1 MGGLILKQ
9 LDEKNLRKFIMYPF
23 TLYKDDPFW
32 VAPLI
37 TDMKSRLN
45 PKKNPFLH
53 TPHTYFMAERGGRPV
68 ARVLAGIH
76 GPKTRKQGV
85 NVGYFSLFEAADE
98 EAGLFILQAAEDYCR
113 SLGCVQLF
121 GPEAP
126 TGGEDDRAMLVEG
139 FDAPPKLYHTY
150 NPEWY
155 PGVMAKFGL
164 VKEHDIYS
172 FLITQETV
180 EIERFRRAVEYA
192 QKRYHFKAYRFDL
205 SKFKDELKDIQVIL
219 QKSVPENWDEVPP
232 WEQIESEAEMFRQ
245 VADPDFV
252 YITRSDAGEPLAFVI
267 ALPDYN
273 QVFHKM
279 HGRLLPFGIFK
290 FLYWRKK
297 INGIRIIMQFC
308 VPEYQAKGA
317 VSAGYL
323 GIMENCFKKGMWY
336 GDAGTI
342 GDDNPQSYLA
352 VEGAGGKRYRTFR
365 WYIKDIK

>member
-1 MGGLILKQ
+1 ML
-9 LDEKNLRKFIMYPF
+9 PF
-23 TLYKDDPFW
+23 SLYKDNPYW

-37 TDMKSRLN
+37 LDMKERLN
-45 PKKNPFLH
+45 AKKNPFLF
-53 TPHTYFMAERGGRPV
+53 TPHAFFMAERDGKPV

-76 GPKTRKQGV
+76 RPKTNKLGV
-85 NVGYFSLFEAADE
+85 NIGYFSLFEATDE
-98 EAGLFILQAAEDYCR
+98 EAGLFILHAAEDYCK
-113 SLGCVQLF
+113 SLGCIQLY

-126 TGGEDDRAMLVEG
+126 TGGEDDRAVLVEQG
-139 FDAPPKLYHTY
+139 FDEIPKLYHTY
-150 NPEWY
+150 NPKWY
-155 PGVMAKFGL
+155 PDVMEKFGF
-164 VKEHDIYS
+164 VKDHDIYS

-180 EIERFRRAVEYA
+180 ELERFRRVVEYA

-205 SKFKDELKDIQVIL
+205 SRFEEELKDIQVIL
-219 QKSVPENWDEVPP
+219 QKSVPADWDEVPP
-232 WEQIESEAEMFRQ
+232 WEQIESEAKMFRQ

-267 ALPDYN
+267 GLPDYN

-279 HGRLLPFGIFK
+279 RGRLLPFGVFK

-308 VPEYQAKGA
+308 VEEYQAKGA

-342 GDDNPQSYLA
+342 GDENPKSFTA

-365 WYIKDIK
+365 WFIKDIV